1 MPKLR
6 ALSAKDII
14 AMLLKQGFVV
24 VGQKGSHVKLRRES
38 AGMRQILTIPMHNE
52 LDRGTTAAIYRQASR
67 FVSETELHSFFF
79 SE

>member
-6 ALSAKDII
+6 VLASKEII
-14 AMLLKQGFVV
+14 AVLESHGFVV
-24 VGQKGSHVKLRRES
+24 VSQKGSHTKLKREIG
-38 AGMRQILTIPMHNE
+38 GMRQTLTIPLHDE

-67 FVSETELHSFFF
+67 FVSETELRKFFF